1 MQYFVV
7 VLLCL
12 YFCNLQH
19 LRNALRNIVYKV
31 AHCSP
36 RRKHRR
42 LSPKSDNVLQNGR
55 TVSVLY
61 CVSCHDVCGRPKY
74 HAVRLRVRLGSDKGI
89 RRDQSTVQWWQ
100 TNYTDWWAA
109 VTGAA
114 ASAAAADTSAG
125 ETGQITWQKLR
136 LASRFHVTFVR
147 RLANN
152 SALVWRASVLSRP
165 VSVK

>member
-1 MQYFVV
+1 
-7 VLLCL
+7 
-12 YFCNLQH
+12 
-19 LRNALRNIVYKV
+19 V

-136 LASRFHVTFVR
+136 LASRFHVTFSTSPR
-147 RLANN
+147 QQLRPRLASI
-152 SALVWRASVLSRP
+152 SAIASSFSQVDPSADLFFLYSA
-165 VSVK
+165 S